1 MPSGRRSS
9 RSLNARKK
17 ARKVRSKERK
27 AREARDAKK
36 LASKK
41 LALELHNKRN
51 DQAHFEAQERNKRN
65 DQAYFEAQERNKR
78 NDQAYFEAQEINKR
92 NAEAHYEAQK
102 RKIEY
107 ELEKYENVVYFDD
120 IKQQQI
126 ATIIDKDIEDFLW
139 LKGLMSNSRIENE
152 LLRLYIPDLYFLNLI
167 SLNKTIRA
175 INDKIDALNELFE
188 RALYTQ
194 IVYGVLKV
202 TVVPDSVGVRVYI
215 IVPSTHKKF
224 KTCTHK
230 KIRSCTA
237 HFSYYTY
244 NEVLDDG
251 SRQIGWDFGEPNEML
266 MYNINKLITQ
276 TGNGPLSSTELGDKI
291 SSLCIITMKDV
302 NELIVKQILSLF
314 NTCICSNS

>member
-1 MPSGRRSS
+1 MYTLILIKFIVSLHCLFNMPSGRRSS

-51 DQAHFEAQERNKRN
+51 AQAHFEAQKRNKRN
-65 DQAYFEAQERNKR
+65 AQAHFEAQKN
-78 NDQAYFEAQEINKR
+78 F
-92 NAEAHYEAQK
+92 EAQK

-107 ELEKYENVVYFDD
+107 ELEKSNNVVYFDD

-126 ATIIDKDIEDFLW
+126 STIIDKDIEDFLW

-152 LLRLYIPDLYFLNLI
+152 SFRLYIPDLYVLNLI

-202 TVVPDSVGVRVYI
+202 TVVPDSFGVRVYI
-215 IVPSTHKKF
+215 IVPSTHKKI

-230 KIRSCTA
+230 KIISCTS
-237 HFSYYTY
+237 HFNDYTY
-244 NEVLDDG
+244 NDDLDDG
-251 SRQIGWDFGEPNEML
+251 SKKIGWDFGVPNEML
-266 MYNINKLITQ
+266 MYKINKLITQ
-276 TGNGPLSSTELGDKI
+276 RGNGPFSSTEFCDKI

-302 NELIVKQILSLF
+302 NELIVEQISSLF
-314 NTCICSNS
+314 NTCICFNS